1 MHRSSA
7 AAVRRRLSIMA
18 LAGALSVG
26 VAAAP
31 APALAVAP
39 PSPGAADI
47 GDPLFPG
54 LGNGGYDVR
63 HYTLDLRYGSTA
75 PVQTVPA
82 VVTVDAHATQALSRF
97 DLDFRGDS
105 VDSVE
110 VDGAP
115 AAFSREGEEL
125 VVTPARPI
133 GDKGSFTVRVAYT
146 SGPQAIA
153 PEESRD
159 LNAVLAKGW
168 IGTPSGSIT
177 AAQPNAAH
185 RIFPSNDVPSDPATY
200 TIRASTPAES
210 TFVANGELARK
221 RTAGGRTQ
229 WTYEEPEPMATELIQ
244 LAFGALAV
252 RDRGSVGGVRV
263 RDVAP
268 ANQIDALEPAL
279 VRAGAHLA
287 WLTDKVGAYP
297 FRSYGSLISDATFPF
312 ALETQ
317 TISLYPS
324 FVFLPSPTVAR
335 YGDPRFYEPTMV
347 HELAHQWF
355 GDDVTPA
362 RWSDVWLNEGHATWY
377 EWEYAQERGDPA
389 YYLTGGSFESQMR
402 AAYARGNQLRT
413 RFGPVAAPL
422 NGAGNIVGLF
432 SPNVYEGGAL
442 ALYALRQVVGDPTF
456 REIERRWP
464 QRFGGGAASTADFI
478 AFASE
483 IAHRDLTTLLT
494 DWLYGSTIPPMPGHP
509 DWTADPPAPA
519 AAAGAAPGGAAAGVE
534 RK

>member
-1 MHRSSA
+1 MLRFRA
-7 AAVRRRLSIMA
+7 ALLRRRLSVLA
-18 LAGALSVG
+18 LAGALSVALAP
-26 VAAAP
+26 AAAL
-31 APALAVAP
+31 ALAP

-82 VVTVDAHATQALSRF
+82 VVTVQARATQALSRF

-110 VDGAP
+110 VDGAA

-125 VVTPARPI
+125 VVTPAKPI
-133 GDKGSFTVRVAYT
+133 DHHRSFTVRVAYV
-146 SGPQAIA
+146 SGPQDIT
-153 PEESRD
+153 PEESGN
-159 LNAVLAKGW
+159 LNAVLAKAWFGM
-168 IGTPSGSIT
+168 PSGSIT

-200 TIRASTPAES
+200 TFRASTPAES
-210 TFVANGELARK
+210 TFVANGELTQK
-221 RTAGGRTQ
+221 LTAGGRTQ
-229 WTYEEPEPMATELIQ
+229 WTYEEREPMASELIQ

-252 RDRGSVGGVRV
+252 RDRGSADGVHL

-268 ANQIDALEPAL
+268 ADQIDALEPAL
-279 VRAGAHLA
+279 ARVRAHLA

-297 FRSYGSLISDATFPF
+297 FRSYGSLVSDVRFPF

-324 FVFLPSPTVAR
+324 FIFVPTPGRR

-389 YYLTGGSFESQMR
+389 YYLEGGSFESQMR

-422 NGAGNIVGLF
+422 NGAGNILGLF

-442 ALYALRQVVGDPTF
+442 VLYALRQVVGDPTF

-464 QRFGGGAASTADFI
+464 QRYGGGPASTADFI
-478 AFASE
+478 AFASQ
-483 IAHRDLTTLLT
+483 IAHQDLTTLLT
-494 DWLYGSTIPPMPGHP
+494 DWLYGTTIPPMPGHP
-509 DWTADPPAPA
+509 DWSVDPPAA
-519 AAAGAAPGGAAAGVE
+519 VAAGVAAPGLAADMA